1 MAANKYDF
9 FGEQAAKEGYE
20 QIKGYFWETAD
31 NERQHAKRIFRFL
44 GGVGT
49 TEDNLKAGAEGE
61 HEEWADIYKEMEQ
74 VAKEEGFEEIAL
86 FFRNLASVEK
96 EHEVR
101 YQALLRLMQEKRV
114 FQDTEQT
121 VWVCRNC
128 GFVYVGA
135 ENRPKHARFA
145 SIHRRFLNARQKII
159 ERETSRYIEKRNGI
173 GISE

>member
-1 MAANKYDF
+1 M
-9 FGEQAAKEGYE
+9 
-20 QIKGYFWETAD
+20 
-31 NERQHAKRIFRFL
+31 

-135 ENRPKHARFA
+135 EPPKTCPVCQHPQAF
-145 SIHRRFLNARQKII
+145 F
-159 ERETSRYIEKRNGI
+159 ERKAKNY
-173 GISE
+173 

>member
-135 ENRPKHARFA
+135 EPPKTCPVCQHPQAFFERKA
-145 SIHRRFLNARQKII
+145 KII